1 MHIIDDTRARHIFSG
16 KPGHIPD
23 TPDNRRL
30 LEDVANDP
38 QAWVPMTGMGT
49 HGTRVSMPMAV
60 RYGRKFEVNALS
72 TVEEITFHDSWIRL
86 QGCWRRQKNSGGRIM
101 EMISEE
107 QAYQAMF
114 RFLEKYYELTQADDI
129 GDLLGGMN
137 REMFK
142 DGYPADPAIWDD
154 WKTAVREVLAASRP
168 AN

>member
-1 MHIIDDTRARHIFSG
+1 
-16 KPGHIPD
+16 
-23 TPDNRRL
+23 
-30 LEDVANDP
+30 
-38 QAWVPMTGMGT
+38 
-49 HGTRVSMPMAV
+49 
-60 RYGRKFEVNALS
+60 
-72 TVEEITFHDSWIRL
+72 
-86 QGCWRRQKNSGGRIM
+86 M